1 MKFLFQ
7 MDDPKKIN
15 ISEDSTYMIIK
26 ESLNRGLE
34 CFYNDPNWVYADIN
48 RKNKI
53 KSHIFRLFLKDNGK
67 LTYDIKNKINVD
79 LENFSA
85 IFIRQDPPY
94 DMKYISN
101 TYLLEKLKKPM
112 VINNPS
118 ELRNFPE
125 KHIMMNFPDLT
136 PSTIISSDVEVLIK
150 FIEKNNEVILKPAYG
165 NGGLGIVKV
174 DASKKNIKNFLS
186 KYINQFSNNPII
198 AQRFLKNYIKGDKRV
213 ILINGTVEG
222 SVLRVPKKNSI
233 KSNFHA
239 GGSAV
244 KTSLNKKEKLIC
256 QKIKNFLINK
266 RLYFVGID
274 IIDGFLTEINITSPT
289 GIQEINRLD
298 GVNIEKSIIDFVLKS
313 LK

>member
-1 MKFLFQ
+1 
-7 MDDPKKIN
+7 
-15 ISEDSTYMIIK
+15 MIIK
-26 ESLNRGLE
+26 ESLNRGIE

-48 RKNKI
+48 HKNKI
-53 KSHIFRLFLKDNGK
+53 KSHIFKLFLKDNGT

-79 LENFSA
+79 LENFNA

-213 ILINGTVEG
+213 ILINGTVKG

>member
-26 ESLNRGLE
+26 ESLNRGIE

-53 KSHIFRLFLKDNGK
+53 KSHIFRIFLKDNGT
-67 LTYDIKNKINVD
+67 LTYDKKNKINVD

-174 DASKKNIKNFLS
+174 DASKRNLTNFLS

-198 AQRFLKNYIKGDKRV
+198 AQRFLKNYIRGDKRV
-213 ILINGTVEG
+213 ILINGNVKG

-266 RLYFVGID
+266 KLYFVGID

-298 GVNIEKSIIDFVLKS
+298 GVNIEKSIINFVLKS

>member
-26 ESLNRGLE
+26 ESLNRGIE

-48 RKNKI
+48 HKNKI
-53 KSHIFRLFLKDNGK
+53 KSHIFKLFLKDNGT

-213 ILINGTVEG
+213 ILINGTVKG

-256 QKIKNFLINK
+256 QKIKNFLIKK

>member
-7 MDDPKKIN
+7 MDDPMNIN
-15 ISEDSTYMIIK
+15 IFEDSTYMLIK
-26 ESLNRGLE
+26 DSMSRGIE

-48 RKNKI
+48 QKNKI
-53 KSHIFRLFLKDNGK
+53 MSQLYKLTLKENGK
-67 LTYDIKNKINVD
+67 LTYDKKDIRVLN
-79 LENFSA
+79 LENFNA
-85 IFIRQDPPY
+85 VFIRQDPPY

-101 TYLLEKLKKPM
+101 TYLLEKLNHPII
-112 VINNPS
+112 INNPS

-174 DASKKNIKNFLS
+174 DASKRNLTNFLS

-198 AQRFLKNYIKGDKRV
+198 AQRFLKNYIRGDKRV
-213 ILINGTVEG
+213 ILINGNVKG

-266 RLYFVGID
+266 KLYFVGID

-298 GVNIEKSIIDFVLKS
+298 GVNIEKSIINFVLKS

>member
-26 ESLNRGLE
+26 ESLNRGIE

-48 RKNKI
+48 HKNKI
-53 KSHIFRLFLKDNGK
+53 KSHIFKLFLKDNGA

-136 PSTIISSDVEVLIK
+136 PSTVISADVEVLIK

-213 ILINGTVEG
+213 ILINGTVKG

-266 RLYFVGID
+266 KLYFVGID

-298 GVNIEKSIIDFVLKS
+298 GVNLEKSIINFVLKS

>member
-26 ESLNRGLE
+26 ESLNRGIE

-53 KSHIFRLFLKDNGK
+53 KSHISRIFLKDNGT

-174 DASKKNIKNFLS
+174 DASKRNLTNFLS

-198 AQRFLKNYIKGDKRV
+198 AQRFLKNYIRGDKRV
-213 ILINGTVEG
+213 ILINGNVKG

-266 RLYFVGID
+266 KLYFVGID

-298 GVNIEKSIIDFVLKS
+298 GVNIEKSIINFVLKS

>member
-15 ISEDSTYMIIK
+15 IFEDSTYMIIK
-26 ESLNRGLE
+26 ESLNRGIE

-48 RKNKI
+48 HKNKI
-53 KSHIFRLFLKDNGK
+53 KSHIFKLFLKDNGT

-79 LENFSA
+79 LENFNA

-213 ILINGTVEG
+213 ILINGTVKG

>member
-1 MKFLFQ
+1 

-26 ESLNRGLE
+26 ESLNRGIE

-53 KSHIFRLFLKDNGK
+53 KSHISRIFLKDNGT

-79 LENFSA
+79 LENFST

-174 DASKKNIKNFLS
+174 DASKRNLTNFLS

-198 AQRFLKNYIKGDKRV
+198 AQRFLKNYIRGDKRV
-213 ILINGTVEG
+213 ILINGNVKG

-266 RLYFVGID
+266 KLYFVGID

-298 GVNIEKSIIDFVLKS
+298 GVNIEKSIINFVLKS

>member
-1 MKFLFQ
+1 
-7 MDDPKKIN
+7 
-15 ISEDSTYMIIK
+15 MIIK
-26 ESLNRGLE
+26 ESLNRGIE

-48 RKNKI
+48 HKNKI
-53 KSHIFRLFLKDNGK
+53 KSHIFKLFLKDNGT

-79 LENFSA
+79 LEDFSA

-112 VINNPS
+112 VINNPL

-213 ILINGTVEG
+213 ILINGNVKG

-298 GVNIEKSIIDFVLKS
+298 GVNIEKSIINFVLKS

>member
-26 ESLNRGLE
+26 ESLNRGIE

-48 RKNKI
+48 HKNKI
-53 KSHIFRLFLKDNGK
+53 KSHIYKLFLKDNGT

-79 LENFSA
+79 LENFNA

-213 ILINGTVEG
+213 ILINGTVKG

-256 QKIKNFLINK
+256 QKIKNFLIKK

>member
-1 MKFLFQ
+1 
-7 MDDPKKIN
+7 
-15 ISEDSTYMIIK
+15 MIIK
-26 ESLNRGLE
+26 ESLNRGIE

-48 RKNKI
+48 HKNKI
-53 KSHIFRLFLKDNGK
+53 KSHIFKLFLKDNGT

-213 ILINGTVEG
+213 ILINGTVKG

>member
-1 MKFLFQ
+1 

-26 ESLNRGLE
+26 ESLNRGIE

-48 RKNKI
+48 HKNKI
-53 KSHIFRLFLKDNGK
+53 KSHIFKLFLKDNGT

-79 LENFSA
+79 LENFNA

-213 ILINGTVEG
+213 ILINGTVKG

-298 GVNIEKSIIDFVLKS
+298 GVNLEKSIINFVLKS

>member
-26 ESLNRGLE
+26 ESLNRGIE

-48 RKNKI
+48 HKNKI
-53 KSHIFRLFLKDNGK
+53 KSHIYKLFLKDNGT
-67 LTYDIKNKINVD
+67 LTYDIKNKMNVD

-112 VINNPS
+112 VVNNPS

-266 RLYFVGID
+266 KLYFVGID

>member
-26 ESLNRGLE
+26 ESLNRGIE

-48 RKNKI
+48 HKNKI
-53 KSHIFRLFLKDNGK
+53 KSHIFKLFLKDNGT

-79 LENFSA
+79 LENFNA

-213 ILINGTVEG
+213 ILINGNVKG

-266 RLYFVGID
+266 KLYFVGID

>member
-26 ESLNRGLE
+26 ESLNRGIE

-48 RKNKI
+48 HKNKI
-53 KSHIFRLFLKDNGK
+53 KSHIFKLFLKDNGT
-67 LTYDIKNKINVD
+67 LTYDIKNKINAD

-136 PSTIISSDVEVLIK
+136 PSTVISADVEVLIK

-213 ILINGTVEG
+213 ILINGTVKG

>member
-1 MKFLFQ
+1 
-7 MDDPKKIN
+7 
-15 ISEDSTYMIIK
+15 MIIK
-26 ESLNRGLE
+26 ESLNRGIE

-48 RKNKI
+48 HKNKI
-53 KSHIFRLFLKDNGK
+53 KSHIFKLFLKDNGT

-213 ILINGTVEG
+213 VLINGTVKG

-266 RLYFVGID
+266 KLYFVGID

-298 GVNIEKSIIDFVLKS
+298 GVNIEKCIINFVLKS

>member
-1 MKFLFQ
+1 
-7 MDDPKKIN
+7 
-15 ISEDSTYMIIK
+15 MIIK
-26 ESLNRGLE
+26 ESLNRGIE

-48 RKNKI
+48 HKNKI
-53 KSHIFRLFLKDNGK
+53 KSHIFKLFLKDNGT

-213 ILINGTVEG
+213 VLINGTVKG

-266 RLYFVGID
+266 KLYFVGID

-298 GVNIEKSIIDFVLKS
+298 GVNLEKSIINFVLKS

>member
-26 ESLNRGLE
+26 ESLNRGIE

-48 RKNKI
+48 HKNKI
-53 KSHIFRLFLKDNGK
+53 KSHIFKLFLKDNGT

-79 LENFSA
+79 LENFNA

-213 ILINGTVEG
+213 ILINGTVKG

-266 RLYFVGID
+266 KLYFVGID

-298 GVNIEKSIIDFVLKS
+298 GVNLEKSIINFVLKS